1 MGNALIQEMSDQD
14 GRPIE
19 LYHFTSGQTDY
30 RYTSAEGDIDFGGF
44 TWSARP
50 LGRNGIG
57 KSGEVE
63 QTNLEISL
71 PTTDVLASL
80 YIGIQPASRTD
91 LILRRIHIDASP
103 STSITLFNGFVT
115 SAKFKDEKCTFQ
127 LKPFNELFHRE
138 MPRYTYQGLCNHI
151 LYSGQCGILESAS
164 PNQLTALVNA
174 TQNSGE
180 IITVSGAGSVID
192 NVSPAQPFKGGMA
205 RLTDFSDYRL
215 ILDQSG
221 DDLTLLLP
229 FRDNVLGT
237 QIVLQRGCDRTV
249 DTCRTKFANVI
260 NYGGFPHVPGKN
272 PFGQSTYVEPA
283 SDEEPAGIGLGRF
296 RPPSVGF

>member
-1 MGNALIQEMSDQD
+1 MGNALETEFSDQD
-14 GRPIE
+14 GRPVE
-19 LYHFTSGQTDY
+19 LYHFTSGTTNY
-30 RYTSAEGDIDFGGF
+30 RYTSAEGDYVFGGF
-44 TWSARP
+44 TWLARP
-50 LGRNGIG
+50 LGRNSIG

-63 QTNLEISL
+63 QTNLEVSL

-80 YIGIQPASRTD
+80 YIGIQPAARTD
-91 LILRRIHIDASP
+91 LVVRRVHIDASP
-103 STSITLFNGFVT
+103 TTSITLFNGFVT

-138 MPRYTYQGLCNHI
+138 MPRYTYQGLCNHV
-151 LYSGQCGILESAS
+151 LYSGQCGILEAAS
-164 PNQLTALVNA
+164 PNQLVATVNGI
-174 TQNSGE
+174 QNSGE
-180 IITVSGAGSVID
+180 IITVTGAGSVVD

-205 RLTDFSDYRL
+205 RLVDFSDYRL
-215 ILDQSG
+215 ILDQDG

-229 FRDNVLGT
+229 FRDSVLGG

-249 DTCRTKFANVI
+249 DTCRTKFNNVI

-283 SDEEPAGIGLGRF
+283 TEEEP
-296 RPPSVGF
+296 PPSFLGKFFSGGGG